1 MAANKETVCSFQE
14 IVGGHCGFQTKDRS
28 KSVEVLPLLQCK
40 RNIGAHKSALA
51 LTGVEN
57 EVDLILSRASMFA
70 PPRNVEKLNICPRHR
85 ESLGLGWRRP
95 SSKCSIPNVL
105 SSHSAKAKERPKAE
119 RGITKWMS
127 EHILRETGILVP
139 VGSSTINYEKKLRD
153 RILTQAWERRREILI
168 GNRCSHLFSL
178 LYINAPFQS
187 KALWLVFNL
196 QVCAATV
203 LSMSTVYSEKMW
215 VLVSVTF
222 MDNVNGW
229 RYLKIWGTFVT
240 KCLSIPHFLY
250 KYYAIFFVIQ
260 NRKRIEKSFN
270 RTAETRDSKRNAA
283 KQHSM
288 IPACPDCPGLLRRDS
303 PFLSKLVS

>member
-105 SSHSAKAKERPKAE
+105 SSHGAKPRERPKAE

-127 EHILRETGILVP
+127 EHILRETGILVS
-139 VGSSTINYEKKLRD
+139 VGSGTINYEKKLRV
-153 RILTQAWERRREILI
+153 RILTQAWEGRREILI
-168 GNRCSHLFSL
+168 GNRCSQLFSL
-178 LYINAPFQS
+178 LYINAPVS
-187 KALWLVFNL
+187 K
-196 QVCAATV
+196 
-203 LSMSTVYSEKMW
+203 
-215 VLVSVTF
+215 
-222 MDNVNGW
+222 
-229 RYLKIWGTFVT
+229 
-240 KCLSIPHFLY
+240 
-250 KYYAIFFVIQ
+250 
-260 NRKRIEKSFN
+260 
-270 RTAETRDSKRNAA
+270 
-283 KQHSM
+283 
-288 IPACPDCPGLLRRDS
+288 
-303 PFLSKLVS
+303 

>member
-105 SSHSAKAKERPKAE
+105 SSHSAKPRERPKAE

-127 EHILRETGILVP
+127 EHILREIGILAP
-139 VGSSTINYEKKLRD
+139 VGSGTINEGQNFNTSMGGK
-153 RILTQAWERRREILI
+153 A
-168 GNRCSHLFSL
+168 GNSNRQSL
-178 LYINAPFQS
+178 LSSVQS
-187 KALWLVFNL
+187 FI
-196 QVCAATV
+196 
-203 LSMSTVYSEKMW
+203 Y
-215 VLVSVTF
+215 
-222 MDNVNGW
+222 
-229 RYLKIWGTFVT
+229 
-240 KCLSIPHFLY
+240 KCPI
-250 KYYAIFFVIQ
+250 
-260 NRKRIEKSFN
+260 
-270 RTAETRDSKRNAA
+270 
-283 KQHSM
+283 
-288 IPACPDCPGLLRRDS
+288 
-303 PFLSKLVS
+303 

>member
-40 RNIGAHKSALA
+40 RNIGPHKSALA

-105 SSHSAKAKERPKAE
+105 SSHSAKPRERPKAE

-139 VGSSTINYEKKLRD
+139 VGSGTINYEKKLRF
-153 RILTQAWERRREILI
+153 RILTPAWEGRREILI
-168 GNRCSHLFSL
+168 GNRCSYLFSL

-203 LSMSTVYSEKMW
+203 ELLLQQLEEWRRLPKLRLLLGW
-215 VLVSVTF
+215 VL
-222 MDNVNGW
+222 
-229 RYLKIWGTFVT
+229 
-240 KCLSIPHFLY
+240 
-250 KYYAIFFVIQ
+250 
-260 NRKRIEKSFN
+260 
-270 RTAETRDSKRNAA
+270 
-283 KQHSM
+283 
-288 IPACPDCPGLLRRDS
+288 
-303 PFLSKLVS
+303 